1 MPPNQCT
8 PWSRCASRGFTILE
22 LLVIILLIAL
32 IAGLVLPSLA
42 KTRRKAVAQ
51 ESLNYGR
58 SIGVAFQKYADHH
71 DGALVPIS
79 LPKPGLLEKVNWIEL
94 LGDYGDYSPKAGH
107 MQFEIG
113 YNRQLRQLRG
123 IGSIL
128 NPSMTVAFGDAG
140 EIQNPGEANPDK
152 WREAPYKSKH
162 KKTLVFETPEGED
175 WKTSPNRMV
184 NRHLGRASVIFA
196 DGHAV
201 LVPVSAVGFQYKI
214 GHSRALWDNK

>member
-1 MPPNQCT
+1 MSPNQCN
-8 PWSRCASRGFTILE
+8 PWSRSALRGFTLLE
-22 LLVIILLIAL
+22 LFVIILLIGL
-32 IAGLVLPSLA
+32 IVGLVLPSLA
-42 KTRRKAVAQ
+42 KTRQKAVAQ

-79 LPKPGLLEKVNWIEL
+79 LPKLGQPEKVNWIEL
-94 LGDYGDYSPKAGH
+94 LEGYGNYSPQTGH

-113 YNRQLRQLRG
+113 YNRQLSKLQD
-123 IGSIL
+123 IGSIR

-140 EIQNPGEANPDK
+140 EIQNPSESNPDK
-152 WREAPYKSKH
+152 WRESPRKSKH
-162 KKTLVFETPEGED
+162 KKTLVFETPEGEN
-175 WKTSPNRMV
+175 WKTSSNRMV

>member
-1 MPPNQCT
+1 MSPSQCT
-8 PWSRCASRGFTILE
+8 TWGRFASRGFTLLE
-22 LLVIILLIAL
+22 LLIIILLIGL

-42 KTRRKAVAQ
+42 KTRQKAVAQ

-79 LPKPGLLEKVNWIEL
+79 LPNLGQPEKVNWIEL
-94 LGDYGDYSPKAGH
+94 LEGYGNYSPQTGH

-113 YNRQLRQLRG
+113 YNRQLSKLQD
-123 IGSIL
+123 IGSIR

-140 EIQNPGEANPDK
+140 EIENPGEANPDK
-152 WREAPYKSKH
+152 WREVLRKPKNKR
-162 KKTLVFETPEGED
+162 TLVFETPGGKD
-175 WKTSPNRMV
+175 WKTSSNRMV

-201 LVPVSAVGFQYKI
+201 LVPVSAVGFQYQA